1 MIKINAKSTRVDLRI
16 PNELYKLL
24 VDIAVQNDA
33 PINPRTGKVVVTDTI
48 VSLLRMGIESAKEK
62 GYYSD

>member
-33 PINPRTGKVVVTDTI
+33 PINPRTKKVVVTNTI
-48 VSLLRMGIESAKEK
+48 VFLLQLGIESAKEK

>member
-33 PINPRTGKVVVTDTI
+33 PINPRTGKVVITNTI
-48 VSLLRMGIESAKEK
+48 VSLLQLGIESAKEK